1 MMISR
6 FGFKF
11 STHAPLRLT
20 GSVAFALIAL
30 AAVGVPVAE
39 PAPTYTVLSNLGAN
53 VGDPILPMT
62 ILAQGR
68 DGNLYGTSTAGGANG
83 YGTVFQLTPAGRVQV
98 VHSFNGRDGSIGSA
112 ASIVSSNG
120 LTLGTDG
127 SFYGT
132 TFAGGESVQGV
143 IFKISTDGTFTM
155 LHNFVGGEGCCATS
169 PPIQGKDGNLYGVT
183 GNGNGSTANFDGA
196 VYKITPAGTLTILYR
211 FDNSNPA
218 PVALTLGTDGNFY
231 GTTLGRGSG
240 PVGGTVFKITP
251 EGSLTVLHTFKGA
264 EDGLHPWGPIIQA
277 TDGNL
282 YGTTRQGGSGGYGA
296 VYKVTPAGVLTDIFN
311 FRGVDLLGHNPTA
324 GLVEATDGKFYGGTP
339 GFLSGVGNPR
349 GMLFQ
354 LTPSGNYSV
363 VHNFPAEAPSNS
375 LFQHTNGTLYG
386 ANYEGGSKFRGDVYS
401 LNMGLEPF
409 VRFLPPDSS
418 ASSGDTIGLL
428 GQGFNGTAAV
438 SFNGS
443 SASFT
448 VVSDTY
454 LTATIPS
461 GATTG
466 RVTVTTSR
474 GTLTSNKTF
483 GVVTPQSTSTAPG
496 PAGTASPVVIPADIP
511 ATDTPVAAPPAP
523 EAPQPDA
530 PPMAPD
536 SHFVA
541 LIACT
546 ADYDTATLNI
556 EVAGTIEGVPLE
568 TLLQDAW
575 TETANSLHDADL
587 VSANGAKSFSLDA
600 GARIQQGGQLSPD
613 AGYRYGAPPSIGEPT
628 CTPS

>member
-1 MMISR
+1 MISR
-6 FGFKF
+6 FGFNT
-11 STHAPLRLT
+11 STRSRLLLT
-20 GSVAFALIAL
+20 GSLALVITWL
-30 AAVGVPVAE
+30 AGVGVPVAE
-39 PAPTYTVLSNLGAN
+39 PAPTFTVLSNLGAN
-53 VGDPILPMT
+53 AGDPILPMT

-68 DGNLYGTSTAGGANG
+68 DGNLYGTSTGGGANG
-83 YGTVFQLTPAGRVQV
+83 SGTVFQLTPAGKVQV
-98 VHSFNGRDGSIGSA
+98 LHSFNGTDGSIGSG

-155 LHNFVGGEGCCATS
+155 LHNFVSGEGCCATS
-169 PPIQGKDGNLYGVT
+169 PPIQGKDGNFYGVT
-183 GNGNGSTANFDGA
+183 GNGNGATANFDGA
-196 VYKITPAGTLTILYR
+196 VYKITPAGSLTILYR

-231 GTTLGRGSG
+231 GTTLGKGSG

-282 YGTTRQGGSGGYGA
+282 YATTRQGGSGGYGA
-296 VYKVTPAGVLTDIFN
+296 VYKVTPSGVLTYIFS
-311 FRGVDLLGHNPTA
+311 FRGVDLLGHNPVA

-354 LTPSGNYSV
+354 LTPGGNYAV

-386 ANYEGGSKFRGDVYS
+386 ANYEGGSKLRGDLYS

-409 VRFLPPDSS
+409 VRFLPPDAS
-418 ASSGDTIGLL
+418 ASVGDTIGLL
-428 GQGFNGTAAV
+428 GQGFNATAAV
-438 SFNGS
+438 SFNGT
-443 SASFT
+443 SANFT

-454 LTATIPS
+454 MTATVPS

-466 RVTVTTSR
+466 PVTVSASR

-483 GVVTPQSTSTAPG
+483 VVVTAQNTSTAPAPADVPAADT
-496 PAGTASPVVIPADIP
+496 PAGTPA
-511 ATDTPVAAPPAP
+511 AP
-523 EAPQPDA
+523 EAPPPDA
-530 PPMAPD
+530 PAMVPE

-541 LIACT
+541 LTACT
-546 ADYDTATLNI
+546 AEHDTATLNI
-556 EVAGTIEGVPLE
+556 EVAGTVDGVPLE
-568 TLLQDAW
+568 ALLQDVW
-575 TETANSLHDADL
+575 TETANRFDDSVL
-587 VSANGAKSFSLDA
+587 VSAEGARSFSLDA
-600 GARIQQGGQLSPD
+600 GAKIQQGGQLSPD